1 MRTRI
6 TATLIAILV
15 LALAAPALASSHE
28 SDVTVVHGIPGATV
42 DVWVDGE
49 PFLEGFEPST
59 VTDPQ
64 PLPEG
69 TYSIAVY
76 AAGSDPESDD
86 PVIAEDDYEVPG
98 GANVSLVAHLTEDGT
113 PALSAFANDV
123 SELGDGDARLTAR
136 HAAAAPA
143 TDVRADG
150 DVIID
155 GFTNGDEGTV
165 EVPAGTYAADVTLA
179 GEDEAVI
186 GPADLDL
193 AAGTHYIAY
202 AIGSADEG
210 DLDLIVQTIDGLGAG
225 DDSGAD
231 DHPDEVPAG
240 SGGLLDTGM
249 PMWAM
254 AALALG
260 AALTLTAGTRLVRA
274 RA

>member
-6 TATLIAILV
+6 TVAMIAIL
-15 LALAAPALASSHE
+15 LLSLAAPALASSHE
-28 SDVTVVHGIPGATV
+28 SDVTIVHGIPGATV

-49 PFLEGFEPST
+49 PFLEGFEPET

-76 AAGSDPESDD
+76 AAGDDPESDD
-86 PVIAEDDYEVPG
+86 AVIAEDDYDVPG

-113 PALSAFANDV
+113 PALSAFANDA
-123 SELGDGDARLTAR
+123 SEIGEGDARLTAR

-150 DVIID
+150 DVIVD
-155 GFTNGDEGTV
+155 GFSNGEEATV
-165 EVPAGTYAADVTLA
+165 EVPAGTYSADVTLA
-179 GEDEAVI
+179 GEDDAVI
-186 GPADLDL
+186 GPVDLDL
-193 AAGTHYIAY
+193 AAGTHYLAY

-210 DLDLIVQTIDGLGAG
+210 DLGLIVQTIDGLGGEA
-225 DDSGAD
+225 AE

-240 SGGLLDTGM
+240 SGGLVDTGL
-249 PMWAM
+249 PTW
-254 AALALG
+254 AALSLLAGAVLTLG
-260 AALTLTAGTRLVRA
+260 AGARLVRA
-274 RA
+274 RV